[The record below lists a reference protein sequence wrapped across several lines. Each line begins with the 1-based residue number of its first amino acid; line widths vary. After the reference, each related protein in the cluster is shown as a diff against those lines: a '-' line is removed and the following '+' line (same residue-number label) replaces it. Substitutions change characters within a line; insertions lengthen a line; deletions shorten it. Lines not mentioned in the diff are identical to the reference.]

1 MRRNYAA
8 LLLVTASVASCVRS
22 EMEGPVYGEGLSI
35 IATNGDDS
43 PDSKSYFGP
52 GGQILHW
59 SAYDDLGVYDYTSP
73 LSSSTSKVCGAK
85 CLLIS
90 RDGSSASFSDEGKAP
105 WNSVDSDRYYFYGY
119 YPEKGAQVKTES
131 GGIVE
136 GFCVPE
142 MQDMHFG
149 NFHICYTREPAVVQ
163 KSDLLASKPVS
174 LSFIPATSLISIC
187 PILDSSSPLDE
198 VKLSEITV
206 TFENAP
212 VTGNCKLNLADGSL
226 TLVSG
231 ESNKVT
237 ARLLSQDI
245 VVKKSRSARVDL
257 VVLPVPEYSGS
268 VTFDFRAADSS
279 VELGSITKTVSGKR
293 FAPGT
298 RYSLEVSGI
307 SASVLGAGESAN
319 CYIVNADIRSSIL
332 IPVKQGVDGWT
343 AIDGFNKERGVV
355 TNYTSDFTSAIWND
369 FSAKLVWSDNPE
381 LTVSG
386 SKMQLPDA
394 KYLQVSFK
402 NAVNG
407 SNAVVA
413 MVDPQEKILWSW
425 HIWFTDYNP
434 NNILDRNSGRVENGL
449 VHHYRGDMWN
459 GGIYSDKYIMDRNL
473 GSRLT
478 SFSSPVNPSVSNL
491 SDYYGLYYQYGRKDP
506 FPSSGASLTA
516 SGPVSIA
523 ESTMNPGV
531 FYCNSAD
538 QDWNINSG
546 KILDLW
552 AGKSDS
558 VMEKSAL
565 DPCPAGWRVP
575 ICYLSDDNGSVR
587 LNAWSDFS
595 TTMFKA
601 RTGYFLYKGTDSS
614 GDGSNNTVYPLAG
627 RLSRAS
633 GSPYVQTSEGCYWSA
648 SPQAAY
654 AGGAAEKARCFTF
667 KSKTDGGSTSGDA
680 MTRSNALSVRCV
692 QDGQYAPVT
701 PHWELNGDKSD
712 DFYTWNPDKWQTS
725 SWVTDKYYD
734 YTASN
739 VKVENGLLRIS
750 VRKESSGGKSYTTGV
765 VKSRFTVGANTAVE
779 FKAKMTPHAA
789 HVRNALWL
797 SDTPVAE
804 KNPNME
810 IDLLETWASND
821 WPDWKF
827 SSGILYW
834 WIGDDKPEW
843 YKEKANGMMQ
853 IGLIYYRQDHSATR
867 TEKWLSEDFHVF
879 RLERSGSSVR
889 FYIDGRLFWERACNS
904 ETWASG
910 QKSPSEDDPAG
921 TNNYYKLKEANFAE
935 VLNQERNLLMSLHS
949 VGTAPVETYLP
960 CEFQIDYVHV
970 YDYVQ

>member
-1 MRRNYAA
+1 
-8 LLLVTASVASCVRS
+8 
-22 EMEGPVYGEGLSI
+22 MESI
-35 IATNGDDS
+35 IERLNSYIGWDS
-43 PDSKSYFGP
+43 
-52 GGQILHW
+52 
-59 SAYDDLGVYDYTSP
+59 
-73 LSSSTSKVCGAK
+73 
-85 CLLIS
+85 
-90 RDGSSASFSDEGKAP
+90 
-105 WNSVDSDRYYFYGY
+105 
-119 YPEKGAQVKTES
+119 EK
-131 GGIVE
+131 
-136 GFCVPE
+136 
-142 MQDMHFG
+142 
-149 NFHICYTREPAVVQ
+149 
-163 KSDLLASKPVS
+163 
-174 LSFIPATSLISIC
+174 
-187 PILDSSSPLDE
+187 
-198 VKLSEITV
+198 
-206 TFENAP
+206 
-212 VTGNCKLNLADGSL
+212 
-226 TLVSG
+226 
-231 ESNKVT
+231 
-237 ARLLSQDI
+237 DI
-245 VVKKSRSARVDL
+245 
-257 VVLPVPEYSGS
+257 
-268 VTFDFRAADSS
+268 
-279 VELGSITKTVSGKR
+279 
-293 FAPGT
+293 
-298 RYSLEVSGI
+298 
-307 SASVLGAGESAN
+307 
-319 CYIVNADIRSSIL
+319 
-332 IPVKQGVDGWT
+332 
-343 AIDGFNKERGVV
+343 
-355 TNYTSDFTSAIWND
+355 
-369 FSAKLVWSDNPE
+369 
-381 LTVSG
+381 
-386 SKMQLPDA
+386 
-394 KYLQVSFK
+394 
-402 NAVNG
+402 
-407 SNAVVA
+407 
-413 MVDPQEKILWSW
+413 
-425 HIWFTDYNP
+425 
-434 NNILDRNSGRVENGL
+434 
-449 VHHYRGDMWN
+449 
-459 GGIYSDKYIMDRNL
+459 
-473 GSRLT
+473 
-478 SFSSPVNPSVSNL
+478 
-491 SDYYGLYYQYGRKDP
+491 
-506 FPSSGASLTA
+506 
-516 SGPVSIA
+516 
-523 ESTMNPGV
+523 
-531 FYCNSAD
+531 
-538 QDWNINSG
+538 
-546 KILDLW
+546 
-552 AGKSDS
+552 
-558 VMEKSAL
+558 L

-595 TTMFKA
+595 TAMFKE
-601 RTGYFLYKGTDSS
+601 RPGYFLYKGTDSS
-614 GDGSNNTVYPLAG
+614 GDGSNNAVYPLAG

-654 AGGAAEKARCFTF
+654 ADGAAEKARCFTF
-667 KSKTDGGSTSGDA
+667 KFGKDGGSTSGDA

-889 FYIDGRLFWERACNS
+889 FYIDGLLFWERACNS

-910 QKSPSEDDPAG
+910 QTSPSGDDPSG
-921 TNNYYKLKEANFAE
+921 TNNYMLKEANFAE

-949 VGTAPVETYLP
+949 VGTAPVEAYLP